1 MAKKGEFL
9 ASGSSVKVV
18 VTAIAGNT
26 LVTCAK
32 AIGWFFTASPS
43 MLAETIHSAADT
55 ANQILIFVGIKQS
68 EKKANRFFPWGHGH
82 ARYVWNLISAM
93 GIFFIG
99 FGFTTYHGV
108 SSLFHPHSE
117 PADKVLLIALSIL
130 LFSFIVEGYAFW
142 VAYKE
147 VKIMKGSLS
156 FKQFI
161 KQCDD
166 PTVVGVLLED
176 GVAVLGVIIAA
187 ICILLSRYFHWAFAD
202 AVGSIIIGV
211 MMGFM
216 ALLLSFLNGKLL
228 IGAAVGEIKEKE
240 YKAFIESMPVIDKVL
255 SMTAVILGAGQ
266 IHLAANIELY
276 EEALLHRKR
285 IESDVEAIK
294 AGKDVASVLVKRSVR
309 MVRVVG
315 EEIRK
320 IETELKKKYPE
331 ILTVEL
337 EVH

>member
-1 MAKKGEFL
+1 MAKKGENL

-18 VTAIAGNT
+18 VTAIGGNT

-32 AIGWFFTASPS
+32 AIGWFFTGSPS

-68 EKKANRFFPWGHGH
+68 EKKASRFFPWGHGH

-108 SSLFHPHSE
+108 SSLFHPHGESGE
-117 PADKVLLIALSIL
+117 GTLLIALSIL

-147 VKIMKGSLS
+147 VMIMKGSLP
-156 FKQFI
+156 FKEFI
-161 KQCDD
+161 KRGDD

-187 ICILLSRYFHWAFAD
+187 ICILLSKYFHWGIAD
-202 AVGSIIIGV
+202 AIGSIIIGV
-211 MMGFM
+211 TMGIM
-216 ALLLSFLNGKLL
+216 AILLSYLNGKLL
-228 IGAAVGEIKEKE
+228 IGSAVHEVKEKE
-240 YKAFIESMPVIDKVL
+240 YSAFIESMPVVEKVL
-255 SMTAVILGAGQ
+255 SITPVILGAGK
-266 IHLAANIELY
+266 IHLAVNVELY
-276 EEALLHRKR
+276 EQSLLHREK
-285 IESDVEAIK
+285 IESDVESIK
-294 AGKDVASVLVKRSVR
+294 EGKDIASVLVKRSVQ
-309 MVRVVG
+309 MVRTVG
-315 EEIRK
+315 SELRKVEKEIK
-320 IETELKKKYPE
+320 EKYPE